1 MASPFWSPSF
11 FLRVNLLLSNPSLSR
26 RVRGRRARNS
36 PAATQFQRSVAV
48 EAAHLLGRG
57 WGPRGGSGTRRRR
70 RKELKKQRPHKLDSG
85 RRRRRLGAC
94 SNFPCD
100 AVPRRLTAPARGLR
114 VPPTPGQLPHFCSPS
129 LQTPLSPGVLSGKK
143 IYTFLKLQNQTRL
156 ERQRGVGGEKS
167 QLCLCA
173 CVVRLS
179 YDKLRRILKLYYGP
193 GVPGG
198 GVRSLLGPPPQGSPS
213 PRHLLNDVHTA
224 AVACQPPDW
233 FFQSNRPVW
242 EPEPQL
248 SEPDPWLTYPKLHSL
263 GPLQRRPPWCRPS

>member
-70 RKELKKQRPHKLDSG
+70 RKELKNQRPHKLDSG

-143 IYTFLKLQNQTRL
+143 YIYFFKVAEPNPA
-156 ERQRGVGGEKS
+156 GEAK
-167 QLCLCA
+167 
-173 CVVRLS
+173 
-179 YDKLRRILKLYYGP
+179 
-193 GVPGG
+193 GG
-198 GVRSLLGPPPQGSPS
+198 GGRKKSTLPMRMRGE
-213 PRHLLNDVHTA
+213 
-224 AVACQPPDW
+224 AV
-233 FFQSNRPVW
+233 
-242 EPEPQL
+242 L
-248 SEPDPWLTYPKLHSL
+248 
-263 GPLQRRPPWCRPS
+263 